1 MAGEA
6 NIQFSGFVHKEP
18 VLRFISSGVAVCK
31 MTVKVT
37 PYNPKTQEKKNASW
51 YQVSVWRDAA
61 EAVMET
67 VKEGDRVLVT
77 GSLEI
82 SSYEKDGEKKY
93 VPEVTAYSVGVIPK
107 RVEAVSEDV
116 SGDKG
121 GSPW

>member
-6 NIQFSGFVHKEP
+6 SIQLTGFVHKQPELRITNTGVP
-18 VLRFISSGVAVCK
+18 VLK

-37 PYNPKTQEKKNASW
+37 GYNSRTQEKKDPSW

-61 EAVMET
+61 EAAADS
-67 VKEGDRVLVT
+67 VKEGDRVIVV

-82 SSYEKDGEKKY
+82 GSYEKDGQKRY
-93 VPEVTAYSVGVIPK
+93 VPEVSAFSVGVIPPK
-107 RVEAVSEDV
+107 PASSSKPAPESD
-116 SGDKG
+116 